1 MIVSAFCGFWAA
13 IFFDEGV
20 FGFRF
25 LGFYESD
32 LLSFFGQAC
41 MTLLIAPWCNFTV
54 FTLNGRSQRTPLL
67 VPVYITLETNKQMV
81 VALWVEAE
89 HP

>member
-41 MTLLIAPWCNFTV
+41 MTFAYC
-54 FTLNGRSQRTPLL
+54 PL
-67 VPVYITLETNKQMV
+67 V
-81 VALWVEAE
+81 
-89 HP
+89 

>member
-13 IFFDEGV
+13 TFFFDEGM

-41 MTLLIAPWCNFTV
+41 MTFVYCF
-54 FTLNGRSQRTPLL
+54 L
-67 VPVYITLETNKQMV
+67 V
-81 VALWVEAE
+81 
-89 HP
+89 